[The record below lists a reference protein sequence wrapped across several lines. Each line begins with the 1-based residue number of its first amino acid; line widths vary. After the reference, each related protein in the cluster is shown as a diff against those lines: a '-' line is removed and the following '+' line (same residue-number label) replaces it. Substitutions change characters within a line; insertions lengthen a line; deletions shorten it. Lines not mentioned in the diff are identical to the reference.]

1 MACRGSTDERSMR
14 YLRFRIIADRAEA
27 SHACSRR
34 TGFFGT
40 EKTERLT
47 RCWRCGA
54 SGEEKR
60 YAQCVKIVYRPSPR
74 LAWDAAAR
82 RRVRTAV
89 HVCALYLASRVE
101 SERHLR
107 AVDSGRVS
115 GRGSRSRDLR
125 LRFWCPSVPVFSDC

>member
-47 RCWRCGA
+47 RCTLSIIFALGD
-54 SGEEKR
+54 EPHILQLVEL
-60 YAQCVKIVYRPSPR
+60 AQP
-74 LAWDAAAR
+74 L
-82 RRVRTAV
+82 
-89 HVCALYLASRVE
+89 
-101 SERHLR
+101 LR
-107 AVDSGRVS
+107 
-115 GRGSRSRDLR
+115 
-125 LRFWCPSVPVFSDC
+125 